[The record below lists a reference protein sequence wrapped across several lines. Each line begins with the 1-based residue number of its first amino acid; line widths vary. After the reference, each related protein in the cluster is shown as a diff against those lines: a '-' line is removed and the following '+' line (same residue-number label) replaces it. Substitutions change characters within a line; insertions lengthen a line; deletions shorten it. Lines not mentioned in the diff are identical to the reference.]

1 MLWLSRADP
10 QTRKI
15 CSTVNGPLLE
25 MLAQSIGYRDA
36 SCIDLLRDGA
46 PIIGRLPRFGGA
58 GALLEDAQ
66 DVDTGAFWRD
76 AIGNSNE
83 KILQRLREDEHA
95 AKLHKA
101 CVEDAEQGRMTN
113 PVLLRAEHCCELVL
127 SPRSPRFL
135 QQFSPV
141 VADACLAQG
150 SQWSRACLRMGRP
163 KCAPSTI

>member
-1 MLWLSRADP
+1 MLLHWQDALEAPSPFARPVPLDADLEAAIEWTCGRTAQQAKDEREALIAQIEEVGKQYRNAGLCEEWLSRADP

-36 SCIDLLRDGA
+36 SCIDLLRNGA

-83 KILQRLREDEHA
+83 NEITYLE
-95 AKLHKA
+95 
-101 CVEDAEQGRMTN
+101 
-113 PVLLRAEHCCELVL
+113 RA
-127 SPRSPRFL
+127 
-135 QQFSPV
+135 
-141 VADACLAQG
+141 
-150 SQWSRACLRMGRP
+150 
-163 KCAPSTI
+163 